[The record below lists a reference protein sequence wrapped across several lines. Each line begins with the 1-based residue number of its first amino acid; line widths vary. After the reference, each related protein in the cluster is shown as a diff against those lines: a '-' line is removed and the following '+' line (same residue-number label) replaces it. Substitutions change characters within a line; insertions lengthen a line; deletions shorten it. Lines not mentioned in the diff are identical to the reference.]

1 MINAWATGRQQRA
14 REISSD
20 AELHAYYIAT
30 FYLKTMLFQNGTN
43 GHEEFGNSFL
53 FFGISQMLV
62 APAKEKRKK
71 KKAPTNTSLS
81 LEPSKTPCFYLHT
94 LTLNYMLWRMTG
106 RNNQLPIP
114 HLHPT
119 YVQTHALAHPLFCF
133 SFSLVQ
139 GFNAFSQHKNR
150 ILMQK
155 LNTKLKLNTKK
166 NIQCKPMSH
175 ILHKHLK
182 KYLTLFY
189 NKDKNCNKL
198 NQECPT

>member
-1 MINAWATGRQQRA
+1 MHEQQ
-14 REISSD
+14 EGNKGQ
-20 AELHAYYIAT
+20 E
-30 FYLKTMLFQNGTN
+30 KFQVMQNCMHITLRLSIWKQC
-43 GHEEFGNSFL
+43 FFKMAQMVMKSLVTVFC

-133 SFSLVQ
+133 SSSLVQ